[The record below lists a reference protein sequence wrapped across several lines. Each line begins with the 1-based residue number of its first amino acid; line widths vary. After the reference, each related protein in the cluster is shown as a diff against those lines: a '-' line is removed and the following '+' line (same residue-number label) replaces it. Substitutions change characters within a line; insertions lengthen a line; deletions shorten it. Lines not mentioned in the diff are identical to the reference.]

1 MPGAPASPF
10 SLRFKASGRVLEA
23 RVDGRVGGTTD
34 LIALFLGLAVEVRRV
49 TATRLLVLDH
59 SEGVVPGEDGLHQ
72 LIAAMG
78 GQGLGDIRIAYVDAR
93 GTAVSRMGL
102 GEIVGREH
110 GYDCRVFG
118 EESRARLWLDY
129 GER

>member
-1 MPGAPASPF
+1 MPGASASPF

-23 RVDGRVGGTTD
+23 RVDGRVDGTTD
-34 LIALFLGLAVEVRRV
+34 LIALFMALAAEARRL
-49 TATRLLVLDH
+49 AASRLLVIDH
-59 SEGVVPGEDGLHQ
+59 SEGVVPGEEGLHQ

-78 GQGLGDIRIAYVDAR
+78 GQGLGGIRLAYVDAR
-93 GTAVSRMGL
+93 GTAVSRMEL

>member
-1 MPGAPASPF
+1 MNFDRQTTLRAPVTLSGIGVHSGAPASICLKP
-10 SLRFKASGRVLEA
+10 SSPN
-23 RVDGRVGGTTD
+23 
-34 LIALFLGLAVEVRRV
+34 
-49 TATRLLVLDH
+49 
-59 SEGVVPGEDGLHQ
+59 SGVVFLRKGLDDAPAQ

-93 GTAVSRMGL
+93 GTAVSRMEL

-118 EESRARLWLDY
+118 DESRARLWLDY
-129 GER
+129 GQP

>member
-1 MPGAPASPF
+1 MTGAPASPF
-10 SLRFKASGRVLEA
+10 SLRFKACGRVLEA
-23 RVDGRVGGTTD
+23 TVRGRVDGTAD
-34 LIALFLGLAVEVRRV
+34 LIALFLALADEVRR
-49 TATRLLVLDH
+49 TGGTRLLVVDH
-59 SEGVVPGEDGLHQ
+59 SDGVVPGEDGLRQ
-72 LIAAMG
+72 LMAAMG
-78 GQGLGDIRIAYVDAR
+78 GQGLREIRIAYVDAR
-93 GTAVSRMGL
+93 GTAVGRMEL

>member
-93 GTAVSRMGL
+93 GTAVSRMEL

-118 EESRARLWLDY
+118 EESRARLWLDD